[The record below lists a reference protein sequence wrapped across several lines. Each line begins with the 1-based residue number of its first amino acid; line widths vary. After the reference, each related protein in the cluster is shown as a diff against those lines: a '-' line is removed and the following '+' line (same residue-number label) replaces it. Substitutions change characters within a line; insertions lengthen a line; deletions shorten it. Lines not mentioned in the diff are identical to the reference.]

1 MPLQMARL
9 DRHMRGKRPGPLH
22 VEEGLQPGQLGMRG
36 LLRPPEERVLLPSG
50 LERRRR
56 GVVHG
61 AAGRVHP
68 LLQRAPQ
75 EAVARLDE
83 PHAVPDKQGTSRLG
97 WSKELSAAPKVVSFE
112 FYNKKWTLNWVNVHF
127 WTHFL
132 SYKPHFASINDES
145 PRERAF
151 VLQCLSGPMSRVLS
165 LKTAIYLG
173 RALPHASSRLP
184 ACTER
189 LNRIACLFALASDGV
204 YQATPLLTCWCALTA
219 PSQLFS

>member
-1 MPLQMARL
+1 MLPRPLIWAISTSFGFAALSGGEIMRCCKNPWCCIFGSTFDSRAGVRVAQASSELHCARGSFRWCL
-9 DRHMRGKRPGPLH
+9 
-22 VEEGLQPGQLGMRG
+22 
-36 LLRPPEERVLLPSG
+36 
-50 LERRRR
+50 
-56 GVVHG
+56 
-61 AAGRVHP
+61 
-68 LLQRAPQ
+68 
-75 EAVARLDE
+75 ARM
-83 PHAVPDKQGTSRLG
+83 
-97 WSKELSAAPKVVSFE
+97 
-112 FYNKKWTLNWVNVHF
+112 
-127 WTHFL
+127 
-132 SYKPHFASINDES
+132 HFASINDES